1 MITDTCC
8 YYYSGDLGL
17 YPLIQHGAL
26 HLDRFFLVF
35 FVLYLFP
42 LLVRSR
48 SGKFLHVVGFWLMVQ
63 PICASAS
70 PTSFLY
76 SCFFLSVLVRSSSGF
91 SFHDVRDSYSRFSI
105 SSEPLLFLF

>member
-26 HLDRFFLVF
+26 HLDRFFSG
-35 FVLYLFP
+35 LFCTTYFP
-42 LLVRSR
+42 F
-48 SGKFLHVVGFWLMVQ
+48 GKFLHVVGLWLMVQ
-63 PICASAS
+63 PICASAN

-91 SFHDVRDSYSRFSI
+91 SFHDVRDSYRRFSI